1 MINNILDDISV
12 NEQISCE
19 YLVVGSGAGGSVSA
33 YEFAKS
39 NKDTLLIE
47 EGNNYSI
54 DYFKGSIGNS
64 FNEVWRNSVFT
75 PVIGENSFGFGEGK
89 CLGGSTYINGGLI
102 WRTPTFILEKW
113 NSYLHSDKFK
123 MEKLK
128 PYFEIVEKKLNVILE
143 KNENNYN
150 NDSKILEK
158 ISKDNNL
165 ECVAVPRAVLN
176 CKRENK
182 CTTGCVSGAKQ
193 TVLQNYIY
201 PALNLGLKVMVNTRV
216 EKILLRNNI
225 PNRVIVRKNNKYIE
239 IKFKKIILAC
249 GPIQTP
255 LLIKKSFGNSCLKSE
270 MQIHL
275 NFRINA
281 VFDEEINS
289 SLGTIFT
296 RQIQEFI
303 KEGIL
308 IMPTNFNKSYLSS
321 GLSNYNNNQ
330 INMILEKINNMATYV
345 IQMKSSNSI
354 KISNI
359 YKHPFLFYKFSD
371 SDFEKIKKYLRTF
384 SKYLFNCKA
393 KKIYL
398 PFKNNVS
405 FNNLKSV
412 DLALS
417 KLKKK
422 HIETLS
428 VHGMSSA
435 KMSNDKSENSFFDV
449 DGKSFYFKNVYGVD
463 SSILPSNTV
472 ASPQGTIMAFSHLIS
487 KNILEN

>member
-1 MINNILDDISV
+1 
-12 NEQISCE
+12 
-19 YLVVGSGAGGSVSA
+19 
-33 YEFAKS
+33 
-39 NKDTLLIE
+39 
-47 EGNNYSI
+47 
-54 DYFKGSIGNS
+54 
-64 FNEVWRNSVFT
+64 
-75 PVIGENSFGFGEGK
+75 
-89 CLGGSTYINGGLI
+89 
-102 WRTPTFILEKW
+102 
-113 NSYLHSDKFK
+113 
-123 MEKLK
+123 
-128 PYFEIVEKKLNVILE
+128 
-143 KNENNYN
+143 
-150 NDSKILEK
+150 
-158 ISKDNNL
+158 
-165 ECVAVPRAVLN
+165 
-176 CKRENK
+176 
-182 CTTGCVSGAKQ
+182 
-193 TVLQNYIY
+193 
-201 PALNLGLKVMVNTRV
+201 
-216 EKILLRNNI
+216 
-225 PNRVIVRKNNKYIE
+225 
-239 IKFKKIILAC
+239 
-249 GPIQTP
+249 
-255 LLIKKSFGNSCLKSE
+255 
-270 MQIHL
+270 
-275 NFRINA
+275 
-281 VFDEEINS
+281 
-289 SLGTIFT
+289 
-296 RQIQEFI
+296 IQEFI

-472 ASPQGTIMAFSHLIS
+472 ASPQ
-487 KNILEN
+487 